1 MAGEPISVVVVDDH
15 QMMRE
20 VLQMVAEGKAS
31 KEIAKALHISLNTV
45 IQHRQHI
52 MDKLGVHS
60 IAELT
65 KHAIREGLCG
75 LGQ

>member
-1 MAGEPISVVVVDDH
+1 
-15 QMMRE
+15 
-20 VLQMVAEGKAS
+20 MVAEGKAS

>member
-1 MAGEPISVVVVDDH
+1 MAGEPISVLVVDDH

-45 IQHRQHI
+45 IQHRRHI
-52 MDKLGVHS
+52 MDKLGAHS
-60 IAELT
+60 IA
-65 KHAIREGLCG
+65 
-75 LGQ
+75 